1 MKFCLIYNKKSAG
14 GRKSN
19 FIKKIYKE
27 IQKQHSVDFYE
38 TKNETHASK
47 IIKDLSNRGY
57 NRLLLAGGDGSVS
70 FAINELI
77 KNNFDLN
84 KDFAIGYI
92 PAGTANILQ
101 AELGMTKNIK
111 QIAKTLTSNNF
122 DKSNLIKINEKYFVL
137 MAGLGWDAQIVQS
150 IDSSIKKIMGK
161 LIFAIKGFEKF
172 LFMRNKKIKTSI
184 NNETFLADW
193 IICSNSKYYAG
204 HHTIA
209 KTNIFDDKIVT
220 YIFRDLT
227 RLKLLYYIYLIAIYG
242 NLEKSKSVIT
252 KYNNDIKFEGVDDKI
267 PVQIDG
273 DNFGCLLYTS
283 PSPRDLSTSRMPSSA

>member
-137 MAGLGWDAQIVQS
+137 MAGLGWGAQIVQS

-273 DNFGCLLYTS
+273 DNFGNFEEINISKSNKKINFLVK
-283 PSPRDLSTSRMPSSA
+283 

>member
-122 DKSNLIKINEKYFVL
+122 DRSNLIKINEKYFVL

-273 DNFGCLLYTS
+273 DNFGNFEEINISKSNKKINFLVK
-283 PSPRDLSTSRMPSSA
+283 